1 MGLHV
6 IGISGTNG
14 AGKDTVGHILAVHH
28 GYLFLSVTDV
38 LRAELRQRGLPIDRE
53 HLRLLSAEWRREFG
67 YGVLI
72 DRAYDEFKKQE
83 NLYKGLAIASLR
95 NPHEVD
101 RVHELGGTVVWL
113 DADQKL
119 RYERVQANAI
129 ARGRAEEDNRTFEQ
143 FKAEEEIEMHS
154 SGDEA
159 TLNMAG
165 VRDKSDIML
174 QNGGNEISLL
184 EDEINELLTTS

>member
-1 MGLHV
+1 MGLHI

-38 LRAELRQRGLPIDRE
+38 LRAELRQRGQPIDRE
-53 HLRLLSAEWRREFG
+53 HLRQLSAEWRREFG

-83 NLYKGLAIASLR
+83 NLYAGLAIASLR

-129 ARGRAEEDNRTFEQ
+129 ARGRAAEDNRTFEQ

-174 QNGGNEISLL
+174 QNGGNDISLL
-184 EDEINELLTTS
+184 EEEINELLTTS